1 MRQRGTSTGVNLN
14 RFSLRHTGLRH
25 HPQLVGPTLIQKTL
39 RVTTAN
45 AIAAQIIRRKFDR
58 VPAQKES
65 PTLGW
70 LGIIQCKMAERDSI
84 SRHSN
89 A

>member
-1 MRQRGTSTGVNLN
+1 MRQRGTSTGVSLN
-14 RFSLRHTGLRH
+14 RFSLRHTGPRR

>member
-1 MRQRGTSTGVNLN
+1 MRQRGTSTGVSLN
-14 RFSLRHTGLRH
+14 RFSLRHTGPRR
-25 HPQLVGPTLIQKTL
+25 HPQLVGPDAHPEDAS
-39 RVTTAN
+39 VTTAN

-70 LGIIQCKMAERDSI
+70 LGINPMQ
-84 SRHSN
+84 N
-89 A
+89 G

>member
-1 MRQRGTSTGVNLN
+1 
-14 RFSLRHTGLRH
+14 
-25 HPQLVGPTLIQKTL
+25 VGPTLIQKTL

-70 LGIIQCKMAERDSI
+70 LRII
-84 SRHSN
+84 
-89 A
+89 